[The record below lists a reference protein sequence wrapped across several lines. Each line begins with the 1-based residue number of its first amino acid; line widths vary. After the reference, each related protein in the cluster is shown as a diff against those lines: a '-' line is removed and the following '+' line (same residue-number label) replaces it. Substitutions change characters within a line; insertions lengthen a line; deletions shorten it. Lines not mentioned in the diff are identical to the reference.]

1 MTAPDAPPE
10 KACEACF
17 GQFSDVEDDYRAED
31 MNSLAEAHHVLLAE
45 RTKER
50 DLYRMAFEHLAK
62 RNLEN
67 AQEWR
72 NDWSDFDGRTLLSQV
87 REYEAEARR
96 LLEAGGKAK
105 P

>member
-1 MTAPDAPPE
+1 MTRCPAPGCDW
-10 KACEACF
+10 KL
-17 GQFSDVEDDYRAED
+17 EDHSPD
-31 MNSLAEAHHVLLAE
+31 SLHALLAE